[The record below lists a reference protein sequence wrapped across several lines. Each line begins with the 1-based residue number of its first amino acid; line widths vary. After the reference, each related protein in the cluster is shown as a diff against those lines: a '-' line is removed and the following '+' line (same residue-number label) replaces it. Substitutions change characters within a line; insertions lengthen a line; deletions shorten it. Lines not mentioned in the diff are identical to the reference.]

1 MNKMMTKI
9 SAAALSAAMVLGN
22 GIVLSAYADDA
33 ETTTAAV
40 ETTTAAATE
49 SQTEATTTATET
61 TTAAPATTT
70 AAQPSVAVSALAG
83 TWQYQVS
90 SGNYTVEQG
99 AKSNGT
105 VTINS
110 DGTFSYTDATGKVT
124 TGTVKAEVENIGGT
138 NITNINFYAGSTFSF
153 GGAYRNADEISIGNG
168 GMSRLVR
175 GAAVIAETTTA
186 AATSAVAT
194 SATGSATSAAST
206 TAAATTTKANKNDS
220 PKTGDSFPALAM
232 TAALLSAAAL
242 SITTKKR
249 NK

>member
-1 MNKMMTKI
+1 MNKMMTKL

-22 GIVLSAYADDA
+22 GVLLSAGAEGE
-33 ETTTAAV
+33 ETTTAATV
-40 ETTTAAATE
+40 TEAVTTTA
-49 SQTEATTTATET
+49 EATTAAET

-70 AAQPSVAVSALAG
+70 AAQPSVDVASLAG

-90 SGNYTVEQG
+90 SGNETVDKG
-99 AKSNGT
+99 AKINGT

-110 DGTFSYTDATGKVT
+110 DGTFSFTDTTGKVT

-138 NITNINFYAGSTFSF
+138 NVTNINFYAGSTLSF
-153 GGAYRNADEISIGNG
+153 GGAYRNADDISIGNG
-168 GMSRLVR
+168 GMARLVR

-186 AATSAVAT
+186 A
-194 SATGSATSAAST
+194 SATAAGSATTAPTTTKAAT
-206 TAAATTTKANKNDS
+206 TTTKANTNDS
-220 PKTGDSFPALAM
+220 PKTGDTFPALAVS
-232 TAALLSAAAL
+232 AALLSAAAL